1 MISILMVN
9 FNSGDL
15 VIASLR
21 QVFALRGELDFE
33 VIVADNGSTD
43 GSRERIEKEF
53 PQALVLALGRNLG
66 FGAANNRA
74 AAIARGDSLLL
85 LNSDAWPLPGA
96 LPQLAAKLAALPGIG
111 LVCPLLFYPDG
122 RPQFHGAPWTGVA
135 GEALQMVRNRFES
148 WSLVHRF
155 GLGWYTAACVLIRR
169 QAFEQVGGFDE
180 KFFLYFED
188 VDLCRR
194 LQRAG
199 WQMATVRTARAIH
212 IKGGSQHASGPLS
225 ELEYR
230 RGQLRYY
237 LKHRPAWEIRFLWRR
252 LHRKFMRL
260 PPGPERD
267 RLLAMLES
275 SPH

>member
-21 QVFALRGELDFE
+21 EVFARQGEVEFE

-53 PQALVLALGRNLG
+53 PRALVLALGRNLG

-74 AAIARGDSLLL
+74 AAIARGEGLLL
-85 LNSDAWPLPGA
+85 LNSDAWPLPGSIA
-96 LPQLAAKLAALPGIG
+96 LLAAALDKNPKLG
-111 LVCPLLFYPDG
+111 LACPLLYYPDG
-122 RPQFHGAPWTGVA
+122 RPQFHGAPWTGVV
-135 GEALQMVRNRFES
+135 GETLQKLRNPFER
-148 WSLVHRF
+148 WPITHTF
-155 GLGWYTAACVLIRR
+155 GLGWFTAACVLVRR
-169 QAFEQVGGFDE
+169 QAFEQIGGFDE

-188 VDLCRR
+188 VDLCHR
-194 LQRAG
+194 LRKAG
-199 WQMATVRTARAIH
+199 WQMKTVPRAKALH
-212 IKGGSQHASGPLS
+212 IKGGSQHEIAEFT

-252 LHRKFMRL
+252 LHRKFTAL
-260 PPGPERD
+260 PPSPHRD
-267 RLLAMLES
+267 RLLALLEA